1 VLRRAKVEVA
11 DFVFWGEYAGRR
23 KFGGSVCF
31 QLKDPFRQIY
41 YGHAEKQNSAIH
53 VVNGYQMLNSGSC
66 LGRTMRAI
74 FSLIPA
80 FLFLCTIVCLATL
93 ATASDDWPMWR
104 ADASRSA
111 ATNNA
116 LPTEL
121 ELSWSRE
128 FGART
133 QAWDDPLNLDL
144 MSYDR
149 TFEPIV
155 LGGRLF
161 LGFNDQC
168 KLVALDAATGKT
180 LWTYFAEGPVRLP
193 PVGWK
198 DRVFFCSDDGFLYC
212 LRAETGE
219 LEWKFSGCPNSQHA
233 IGNRRLT
240 SAWPARGG
248 PVVLEDKVYF
258 AASIWPFMGTFIYA
272 LDAESGSS
280 VWVNDRTGAQYIKQP
295 HSAPSFAGVAPQG
308 IMVATNDYLI
318 VPGGRSVPAVFDRS
332 SGDLKYFEINAAGK
346 GTGGDF
352 VCADALHFYVHT
364 REQGTRA
371 FELESGVK
379 TAFTPNEPVLSDGFL
394 YSAETSET
402 GPVIRA
408 YDVREPSNLAR
419 EPVWEIAASGLDD
432 LIMADGKL
440 VAAGNGIVSIIAVPD
455 VAPEQVG
462 TPKLLSSFST
472 ENDVARLLVAD
483 ETLFAVT
490 HSGKIMAFAAKP
502 PAPTQKADA
511 NEVLEQVAASP
522 TEDAKIPGLTDL
534 LDEAPVEGYAFWYGN
549 SDDPRL
555 WALATHSPFEQ
566 LIVVDDNK
574 DRVNGLRRRL
584 DERGLYGKVTVH
596 ASKAQEFRAPQYV
609 GNWVFVAGPEAHS
622 TDDLRAIYDCV
633 RPYGGVMALLID
645 QESAPDQENAAV
657 SIARINQLQLENA
670 VAELNPLGV
679 VVKRTGALTGAADWT
694 HQYGNVANTIKS
706 DDARVKLPLGIL
718 WFGGSSNID
727 VLPRHGHGPPE
738 QVVGGRLFIQG
749 MNCLSA
755 RDVYTGRVL
764 WKRDFEDLGTY
775 DIYYDAT
782 YEDTPLDPKYNQVH
796 IPGANGR
803 GTNYVVTE
811 DRIYILDGGVCLMLD
826 PATGTTVGKI
836 ELPLDA
842 DGNQPEWGYLGVYE
856 DIVLGGIGF
865 AKYRNRFGLEF
876 EADKSLSAS
885 RAGFGSKS
893 FDVAASRG
901 LAAFDRHSG
910 KLLWQAAAKHSFWH
924 NGIVAG
930 SGRIY
935 CLDKNPTPIEEAMRR
950 RGMSL
955 PDSYRIVCYDAAT
968 GQTNWEVKEG
978 IFGTWLGYSEQHDL
992 LLQAGAQA
1000 SDRLYAEVGQGMRV
1014 YKAATGELEW
1024 KKDALKY
1031 AGPCILHNDLIFTN
1045 ANSYSESAGAFYL
1058 KTGEQRMVKN
1068 PITGAIQPWTM
1079 TRAYGCNNII
1089 ASENLLTF
1097 RSGSAGYYD
1106 LLSDSGTGNLGG
1118 FKSGCTSNLVVANG
1132 VLNAP
1137 DYTRTCSCGYQ
1148 NQTSLALVH
1157 MPEIEM
1163 WSVNAQA
1170 SVASSSPALES
1181 FGINFGAPGD
1191 RRDADGFLWL
1201 EYPIVGG
1208 DSPPMNI
1215 QLNPEAAY
1223 FQQHASTMGDA
1234 PQAWIAA
1241 SGVDGVT
1248 ELRIDLDISPR
1259 RDLAEGIAVASA
1271 EDDAEE
1277 SERGEVSLSSSDLE
1291 LVNDDGQQT
1300 VGLRFADLPLSRG
1313 AKIREAYIQFT
1324 CDEASSEPT
1333 SLNIVGELAPNARP
1347 FREES
1352 HDLSSRTASK
1362 SEVAWNVPEWTKPG
1376 ESGAAQ
1382 RSPNL
1387 AAVVQEVV
1395 DQPDWSRKNSMAL
1408 LISGTGKRI
1417 ASSSTGSNA
1426 DAARLIVHADQN
1438 NAEEQEPDVDGQ
1450 PYNIELIFAA
1460 PRASEERIFDVSAQ
1474 GQVVLENVHVAASGK
1489 AGRSTPTKISIADVL
1504 IGKQLVLTFQAK
1516 QGLPLLSGIKLSR
1529 SPTP

>member
-1 VLRRAKVEVA
+1 MKLLA
-11 DFVFWGEYAGRR
+11 
-23 KFGGSVCF
+23 
-31 QLKDPFRQIY
+31 
-41 YGHAEKQNSAIH
+41 
-53 VVNGYQMLNSGSC
+53 
-66 LGRTMRAI
+66 
-74 FSLIPA
+74 LISTS
-80 FLFLCTIVCLATL
+80 LFLHTVVGLSTL
-93 ATASDDWPMWR
+93 AMAAEDWPMWR
-104 ADASRSA
+104 ADAARSA

-116 LPTEL
+116 LPL
-121 ELSWSRE
+121 DFELSWTRD

-168 KLVALDAATGKT
+168 KLVALDAASGQT

-212 LRAETGE
+212 LRADTGE

-248 PVVLEDKVYF
+248 PVVLEDKIYF

-272 LDAESGSS
+272 LDAESGSV

-308 IMVATNDYLI
+308 AMVATDDYLI

-352 VCADALHFYVHT
+352 VCADAWHFYVHT

-371 FELESGVK
+371 FELESGLK
-379 TAFTPNEPVLSDGFL
+379 TAFTPNEPVLAGGFL
-394 YSAETSET
+394 YSAETAES

-408 YDVREPSNLAR
+408 YDVREPSNLTR
-419 EPVWEIAASGLDD
+419 KPVWEIAASGMDD

-440 VAAGNGIVSIIAVPD
+440 VAAGHGTVSIIAVPEA
-455 VAPEQVG
+455 APDKI
-462 TPKLLSSFST
+462 TAPTALCSFAT
-472 ENDVARLLVAD
+472 ENDVVRLLVAD
-483 ETLFAVT
+483 EKLFAVT
-490 HSGKIMAFAAKP
+490 QSGKVMAFASKLHS
-502 PAPTQKADA
+502 PTQKIDA
-511 NEVLEQVAASP
+511 AESSAGSATTPAAKAELS
-522 TEDAKIPGLTDL
+522 GLADL
-534 LDEAPVEGYAFWYGN
+534 LDKAPVEGYAFWYGN
-549 SDDPRL
+549 SDDERL
-555 WALATHSPFEQ
+555 WELATHCPFEQ
-566 LIVVDDNK
+566 LVVVDVGVERV
-574 DRVNGLRRRL
+574 DRLRRRL
-584 DERGLYGKVTVH
+584 DQHGLYGKVTVH
-596 ASKAQEFRAPQYV
+596 VSRAKEFRAPQYV
-609 GNWVFVAGPEAHS
+609 GNWVFVAEPETLS
-622 TDDLRAIYDCV
+622 GDELSAIYDCV
-633 RPYGGVMALLID
+633 RPYGGVMALLADEQQTRLTLANI
-645 QESAPDQENAAV
+645 EE
-657 SIARINQLQLENA
+657 LQLENA
-670 VAELNPLGV
+670 ATELNPLGV
-679 VVKRTGALTGAADWT
+679 VVRRMGALTGAADWT

-718 WFGGSSNID
+718 WFGGSSNMD

-764 WKRDFEDLGTY
+764 WKREFEDLGTY

-782 YEDTPLDPKYNQVH
+782 YEDTPLDSKYNQVH

-826 PATGTTVGKI
+826 PATGTTIGKI
-836 ELPLDA
+836 ELPPDA
-842 DGNQPEWGYLGVYE
+842 DGDQPEWGYLGVYK

-865 AKYRNRFGLEF
+865 AKYRTRFGLEF
-876 EADKSLSAS
+876 EGDKGLSAS

-893 FDVAASRG
+893 LDVAASRG

-910 KLLWQAAAKHSFWH
+910 KLLWQVAARHSFWH

-950 RGMSL
+950 RGLSL
-955 PDSYRIVCYDAAT
+955 PDSYRVVCYEALT
-968 GQTNWEVKEG
+968 GETNWEVHEG
-978 IFGTWLGYSEQHDL
+978 IFGTWLGYSEKHDL

-1000 SDRLYAEVGQGMRV
+1000 SDRLSSEVGQGMRV
-1014 YKAATGELEW
+1014 YRAATGELEW
-1024 KKDALKY
+1024 KKDSLKY
-1031 AGPCILHNDLIFTN
+1031 AGPCILHNDLILTN

-1058 KTGEQRMVKN
+1058 KTGQQRMVKN
-1068 PITGAIQPWTM
+1068 PITGAIQPWKM

-1157 MPEIEM
+1157 MPAIDV

-1170 SVASSSPALES
+1170 SVASSNPVLES
-1181 FGINFGAPGD
+1181 VGINFGAPGD
-1191 RRDADGFLWL
+1191 RRDADGYLWI
-1201 EYPIVGG
+1201 EYPIVAG
-1208 DSPPMNI
+1208 DSPPVNI
-1215 QLNPEAAY
+1215 QTNPEATY
-1223 FQQHASTMGDA
+1223 FQQHSSTVGDA
-1234 PQAWIAA
+1234 SQAWIAA
-1241 SGVDGVT
+1241 SGVDNIT
-1248 ELRIDLDISPR
+1248 ELRIDLDISAR
-1259 RDLAEGIAVASA
+1259 RDLGGGIAVASA
-1271 EDDAEE
+1271 QDDAEE
-1277 SERGEVSLSSSDLE
+1277 SEMGNVSLSSSDLE
-1291 LVNDDGQQT
+1291 LVDDRGRQK
-1300 VGLRFADLPLSRG
+1300 VGLRFVDVPLPRG

-1324 CDEASSEPT
+1324 CDEASSET
-1333 SLNIVGELAPNARP
+1333 TALNIVGELSPDARP
-1347 FREES
+1347 FQEES
-1352 HDLSSRTASK
+1352 HDLSSRTSSK
-1362 SEVAWNVPEWTKPG
+1362 AEVAWNVAEWTKPG

-1387 AAVVQEVV
+1387 TAIVQEIVN
-1395 DQPDWSRKNSMAL
+1395 QPDWKAKHAL
-1408 LISGTGKRI
+1408 VLLFTGTGKRI
-1417 ASSSTGSNA
+1417 ASSSTGSNPG
-1426 DAARLIVHADQN
+1426 AAKLIVHADQN
-1438 NAEEQEPDVDGQ
+1438 KLEELEMDTDGQ
-1450 PYNIELIFAA
+1450 PFDIELVFAA
-1460 PRASEERIFDVSAQ
+1460 PRGSETRIFDVSAQ
-1474 GQVVLENVHVAASGK
+1474 GQLVLQDVRVEASSK
-1489 AGRSTPTKISIADVL
+1489 AGTSTLTKLSIPGVRISQ
-1504 IGKQLVLTFQAK
+1504 QLVLTFHAK
-1516 QGLPLLSGIKLSR
+1516 KGQPLLSGIKLTR
-1529 SPTP
+1529 ATAN